1 MADTNKNGQ
10 TDYDETSRLLIN
22 SEAFRTCSMAF
33 NSAGYT
39 PSNEYVALHHDTI
52 ANDGDGK
59 GRDPKDGDQQ
69 NPNIGTPKDV
79 SMRKC
84 LTAKNTPT
92 KADDGWT
99 GYNCAQQYCA
109 GSDLV

>member
-39 PSNEYVALHHDTI
+39 PNNEYIALHEDTI
-52 ANDGDGK
+52 ADGDCK
-59 GRDPKDGDQQ
+59 GRDPKDGNQLSQD
-69 NPNIGTPKDV
+69 IGTDKDV